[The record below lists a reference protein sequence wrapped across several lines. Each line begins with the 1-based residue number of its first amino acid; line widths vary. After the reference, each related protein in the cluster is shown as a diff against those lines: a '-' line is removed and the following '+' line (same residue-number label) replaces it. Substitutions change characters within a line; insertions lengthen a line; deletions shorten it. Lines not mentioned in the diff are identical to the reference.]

1 MNKLEELCN
10 AFFKTLVPGDRC
22 SSRILFKEMDLGI
35 VKQNIWFNPPEP
47 QIHMGESEISYI
59 DYSAEVLL
67 IGFKPEEVK
76 QKHKAFVP
84 DSKLTVRTLFFKD
97 GRKIVR
103 LYNKTVK
110 WSSDRHKIDL
120 IEFLKRTHDLDDI
133 TIPLFEKF
141 VLNSL

>member
-1 MNKLEELCN
+1 
-10 AFFKTLVPGDRC
+10 
-22 SSRILFKEMDLGI
+22 
-35 VKQNIWFNPPEP
+35 
-47 QIHMGESEISYI
+47 MGESEISYI